1 MQVVKIIEPPIM
13 FWKLTILCKMIHR
26 YIKLEKGGKSVLY
39 WMDQTVKKNDVARM
53 STLFIR
59 LNDMNQNLN
68 PDVTDRKKN
77 TLVLCFVKD

>member
-1 MQVVKIIEPPIM
+1 
-13 FWKLTILCKMIHR
+13 
-26 YIKLEKGGKSVLY
+26 
-39 WMDQTVKKNDVARM
+39 MDQTVKKNDVARM